1 MFDETTGQPFTAQ
14 TTNLVPFIMV
24 GNDVKNIK
32 LNDGSLCDIAPTIL
46 FLMGLDIPSEMTG
59 NILIKNRNANIFI
72 IYFLDRGTNL

>member
-1 MFDETTGQPFTAQ
+1 MFDETTGQPFTAH

-46 FLMGLDIPSEMTG
+46 QVMELPQPKEMTG
-59 NILIKNRNANIFI
+59 ESLIK
-72 IYFLDRGTNL
+72 